1 MLKKNVIALVYVK
14 FPFGIYY
21 FFALNYKT
29 TAVKYV
35 KYRLLAFFFVGFF
48 FINFSTNAQKFDLGL
63 LAGPQ
68 AYMVAFEDSDDR
80 DIYDSKIKLGWRAG
94 AYILFPLEN
103 DFAWSVEGFYSK
115 KGRKLES
122 EFNAE
127 QVINNASYSF
137 LELNFLLRK
146 EFQMHLIK
154 GLEGTWFVN
163 FGPNINYWLNGKGTI
178 DAVVDLDYKVKF
190 EDGTGDYEFNYI
202 TDGNRWLF
210 GLDLGIGIDSQV
222 IKSQKVELELRF
234 TYGQTFLG
242 TKDGSIPANDFQV
255 DDNLRARY
263 RVLALVVRYG
273 IGVDLKN
280 AKKGKSTIKIK
291 KRR

>member
-35 KYRLLAFFFVGFF
+35 KDRLLAFFLVGFL
-48 FINFSTNAQKFDLGL
+48 FINFSSSAQKFDLGL

-68 AYMVAFEDSDDR
+68 AYTVAFEDSDDR
-80 DIYDSKIKLGWRAG
+80 DIYDSKVKLGWRAG

-122 EFNAE
+122 EFNAD

-202 TDGNRWLF
+202 RDGNRWLF

-242 TKDGSIPANDFQV
+242 AKDGSIPVNDFQV

-280 AKKGKSTIKIK
+280 AKKGKSTMKIK